1 VGGERRGDHA
11 PIMPVCERE
20 NAGAGKRH
28 DRVEHKA
35 DEDQSERDPRPAGD
49 QCGEREQD
57 RGFSE
62 GPRHRQRLRGLENL
76 RAVGVRE
83 HAGEDQ
89 EKPNRAAFDELHRKD
104 EHRRMRQRPA
114 RDAQQGRGSATG
126 KG

>member
-1 VGGERRGDHA
+1 
-11 PIMPVCERE
+11 MPVCERE

-83 HAGEDQ
+83 RRRRPREA
-89 EKPNRAAFDELHRKD
+89 KP
-104 EHRRMRQRPA
+104 
-114 RDAQQGRGSATG
+114 RGL
-126 KG
+126 